1 MIRRSIE
8 LVDVVAVVDDGKSIT
23 RDPSTPS
30 IAPQPQHPT
39 GYAADALEP
48 LRSLLII
55 DLQMGKGIGSG
66 IGINVKAIVVL

>member
-1 MIRRSIE
+1 M
-8 LVDVVAVVDDGKSIT
+8 VPVVDAGKSIT

-30 IAPQPQHPT
+30 IAPLNLSIPQ
-39 GYAADALEP
+39 YAADALEL

-66 IGINVKAIVVL
+66 MGINVKAIVVL